1 LETGQAVG
9 KVAALID
16 LAWSSAEATI
26 ARCSERY
33 IYTRYLEIP
42 ASSREQEFCTSLP
55 PDPHCPLSISLQ
67 PIPLPAILYDGF
79 SVFEPS
85 LWTTTV
91 CYPGTSRIRARNAT
105 ARILSAIATTIST
118 KSAVHATACHAI
130 LAAITASKHAV
141 PSTTT
146 VLAATTATQCPIP
159 ATAYHAILASTTATR
174 HEHKCTGHCDGEK
187 EEGERTARLLF
198 LVRLV
203 HQKRSYAL
211 LLHLLPLMWISGG
224 SLEGVRHW
232 KIGVT
237 KWERGP
243 LT

>member
-1 LETGQAVG
+1 VG
-9 KVAALID
+9 KAAALID

-42 ASSREQEFCTSLP
+42 ALSREQKFCTSLP
-55 PDPHCPLSISLQ
+55 PDPHCPLSIFLQ

-79 SVFEPS
+79 SIFEPS

-91 CYPGTSRIRARNAT
+91 RYPGASRIRARNAT

-118 KSAVHATACHAI
+118 KSVHATACHAI
-130 LAAITASKHAV
+130 LAAITTSKHAV
-141 PSTTT
+141 PSTAT

-159 ATAYHAILASTTATR
+159 ATACHAIHAPTTATR
-174 HEHKCTGHCDGEK
+174 HEHKCAGRCDGE

-198 LVRLV
+198 LV
-203 HQKRSYAL
+203 
-211 LLHLLPLMWISGG
+211 
-224 SLEGVRHW
+224 
-232 KIGVT
+232 
-237 KWERGP
+237 
-243 LT
+243 